1 MKVTVNV
8 DCTPEEARTFLG
20 LPDVKPM
27 QEALMGVVEERL
39 RKNIDAMD
47 PETIL
52 KTWIPAGLQGFEA
65 LQKMFWGQVHSAAN
79 QGSKSSTNT
88 SDE

>member
-20 LPDVKPM
+20 LPDVKPL
-27 QEALMGVVEERL
+27 QETIMTVVEERM
-39 RKNIDAMD
+39 RKNIDSMD

-52 KTWIPAGLQGFEA
+52 KTWVPAGLQGFEA
-65 LQKMFWGQVHSAAN
+65 LQKMFWGQVQAASN
-79 QGSKSSTNT
+79 KGNT
-88 SDE
+88 EE